1 MAGEKSNKSGLWNL
15 IIRNVVLAVCFCIV
29 GLFLLKISLNFATRH
44 GEVYTVPDFS
54 AMSIEEAQQA
64 ALHAKLRLEIFDSLY
79 VVGMPGGVVL
89 DQLPKAGAR
98 VKSERRVL
106 LTINSHKQR
115 KTRIPY
121 VAGYSL
127 RQAKNILMTAGFE
140 IERLEYVED
149 MAMNNVLAQYYKS
162 QQIVQ
167 DSQLEAEIGSGIIL
181 QVGFNPELQT
191 KPAVPKVVGRSL
203 KEAKSLLWEAGYNV
217 GDIMRDVDITA
228 ANQND
233 CKVYK
238 QEPNQAEELAWGDKV
253 TLYITT
259 DNEKVGRGVAESDR
273 ILKERLAKKLAADSL
288 AKAEKLAESDA
299 ENL

>member
-1 MAGEKSNKSGLWNL
+1 MLSAMAGGKKKKNEPN
-15 IIRNVVLAVCFCIV
+15 IVVRNVVLAICFCIV
-29 GLFLLKISLNFATRH
+29 GAFLLKISLNVATRH

-54 AMSIEEAQQA
+54 AMSIEEAKQA
-64 ALHAKLRLEIFDSLY
+64 AAPAKLRLEIFDSLY

-106 LTINSHKQR
+106 LTINSHNQR
-115 KTRIPY
+115 KAQIPY

-149 MAMNNVLAQYYKS
+149 MAMNNVLTQYYKG

-167 DSQLEAEIGSGIIL
+167 GSQLEAEIGSGIVL
-181 QVGFNPELQT
+181 QVGFNPDAQT
-191 KPAVPKVVGRSL
+191 NPVVPRIVGRSL
-203 KEAKSLLWEAGYNV
+203 KEAKSMLWEAGYNV
-217 GDIMRDVDITA
+217 GDIMRDEDISA

-238 QEPNQAEELAWGDKV
+238 QEPNQAEELAWGEKV
-253 TLYITT
+253 TIYITT
-259 DNEKVGRGVAESDR
+259 DGEKVKRGVSESDR
-273 ILKERLAKKLAADSL
+273 IYQERLAEKLAADSL
-288 AKAEKLAESDA
+288 ALEAD
-299 ENL
+299 

>member
-1 MAGEKSNKSGLWNL
+1 MAGGKKKKNEPN
-15 IIRNVVLAVCFCIV
+15 IVVRNVVLAICFCIV
-29 GLFLLKISLNFATRH
+29 GLFLLKISLNVATRH
-44 GEVYTVPDFS
+44 GEVYTVSDFS
-54 AMSIEEAQQA
+54 AMSIEEAKQA
-64 ALHAKLRLEIFDSLY
+64 AAPAKLRLEIFDSLY

-106 LTINSHKQR
+106 LTINSHNQR
-115 KTRIPY
+115 KAQIPY

-149 MAMNNVLAQYYKS
+149 MAMNNVLAQYYKG

-167 DSQLEAEIGSGIIL
+167 GSQSEAEIGSGIVL
-181 QVGFNPELQT
+181 QVGFNPDAQT
-191 KPAVPKVVGRSL
+191 NPVVPRIVGRSL
-203 KEAKSLLWEAGYNV
+203 KEAKSMLWEAGYNV
-217 GDIMRDVDITA
+217 GDIMRDEDISA

-238 QEPNQAEELAWGDKV
+238 QEPNQAEELAWGEKV
-253 TLYITT
+253 TIYITT
-259 DNEKVGRGVAESDR
+259 DGEKVKRGVSESDR
-273 ILKERLAKKLAADSL
+273 IYQERLAEKLAADSL
-288 AKAEKLAESDA
+288 ALEAD
-299 ENL
+299 

>member
-1 MAGEKSNKSGLWNL
+1 MLSAMAGGKKKKNEPN
-15 IIRNVVLAVCFCIV
+15 IVVRNVVLAICFCIV
-29 GLFLLKISLNFATRH
+29 GAFLLKISLNVATRH

-54 AMSIEEAQQA
+54 AMSIEEAKQA
-64 ALHAKLRLEIFDSLY
+64 AAPAKLRLEIFDSLY

-106 LTINSHKQR
+106 LTINSHNQR
-115 KTRIPY
+115 KAQIPY

-149 MAMNNVLAQYYKS
+149 MAMNNVLTQYYKG

-167 DSQLEAEIGSGIIL
+167 GSQLEAEIGSGIVL
-181 QVGFNPELQT
+181 QVGFNPDAQT
-191 KPAVPKVVGRSL
+191 NPVVPRIVGRSL
-203 KEAKSLLWEAGYNV
+203 KEAKSILWEAGYNV
-217 GDIMRDVDITA
+217 GDIMRDEDISA

-238 QEPNQAEELAWGDKV
+238 QEPNQAEELAWGEKV
-253 TLYITT
+253 TIYITT
-259 DNEKVGRGVAESDR
+259 DGEKVKRGVSESDR
-273 ILKERLAKKLAADSL
+273 IYQERLAEKLAADSL
-288 AKAEKLAESDA
+288 ALEAD
-299 ENL
+299 

>member
-1 MAGEKSNKSGLWNL
+1 MAGGKKKKNEPN
-15 IIRNVVLAVCFCIV
+15 IVVRNVVLAICFCIV
-29 GLFLLKISLNFATRH
+29 GAFLLKISLNVATRH

-54 AMSIEEAQQA
+54 AMSIEEAKQA
-64 ALHAKLRLEIFDSLY
+64 AAPAKLRLEIFDSLY

-106 LTINSHKQR
+106 LTINSHNQR
-115 KTRIPY
+115 KAQIPY

-149 MAMNNVLAQYYKS
+149 MAMNNVLTQYYKG

-167 DSQLEAEIGSGIIL
+167 GSQLEAEIGSGIVL
-181 QVGFNPELQT
+181 QVGFNPDAQT
-191 KPAVPKVVGRSL
+191 NPVVPRIVGRSL
-203 KEAKSLLWEAGYNV
+203 KEAKSMLWEAGYNV
-217 GDIMRDVDITA
+217 GDIMRDEDISA

-238 QEPNQAEELAWGDKV
+238 QEPNQAEELAWGEKV
-253 TLYITT
+253 TIYITT
-259 DNEKVGRGVAESDR
+259 DGEKVKRGVSESDR
-273 ILKERLAKKLAADSL
+273 IYQERLAEKLAADSL
-288 AKAEKLAESDA
+288 AVEAD
-299 ENL
+299 

>member
-1 MAGEKSNKSGLWNL
+1 MV
-15 IIRNVVLAVCFCIV
+15 RNVVLAICFCIV
-29 GLFLLKISLNFATRH
+29 GAFLLKISLNVATRH

-54 AMSIEEAQQA
+54 AMSIEEAKQA
-64 ALHAKLRLEIFDSLY
+64 AAPAKLRLEIFDSLY

-106 LTINSHKQR
+106 LTINSHNQR
-115 KTRIPY
+115 KAQIPY

-149 MAMNNVLAQYYKS
+149 MAMNNVLTQYYKG

-167 DSQLEAEIGSGIIL
+167 GSQLEAEIGSGIVL
-181 QVGFNPELQT
+181 QVGFNPDAQT
-191 KPAVPKVVGRSL
+191 NPVVPRIVGRSL
-203 KEAKSLLWEAGYNV
+203 KEAKSMLWEAGYNV
-217 GDIMRDVDITA
+217 GDIMRDEDISA

-238 QEPNQAEELAWGDKV
+238 QEPNQAEELAWGEKV
-253 TLYITT
+253 TIYITT
-259 DNEKVGRGVAESDR
+259 DGEKVKRGVSESDR
-273 ILKERLAKKLAADSL
+273 IYQERLAEKLAADSL
-288 AKAEKLAESDA
+288 ALEAD
-299 ENL
+299 

>member
-1 MAGEKSNKSGLWNL
+1 MAGGKKNKNEPN
-15 IIRNVVLAVCFCIV
+15 IVVRNVVLAICFCIV
-29 GLFLLKISLNFATRH
+29 GAFLLKISLNVATRH

-54 AMSIEEAQQA
+54 AMSIEEAKQA
-64 ALHAKLRLEIFDSLY
+64 AAPAKLRLEIFDSLY

-106 LTINSHKQR
+106 LTINSHNQR
-115 KTRIPY
+115 KAQIPY

-149 MAMNNVLAQYYKS
+149 MAMNNVLTQYYKG

-167 DSQLEAEIGSGIIL
+167 GSQLEAEIGSGIVL
-181 QVGFNPELQT
+181 QVGFNPDAQT
-191 KPAVPKVVGRSL
+191 NPVVPRIVGRSL
-203 KEAKSLLWEAGYNV
+203 KEAKSMLWEAGYNV
-217 GDIMRDVDITA
+217 GDIMRDEDISA

-238 QEPNQAEELAWGDKV
+238 QEPNQAEELAWGEKV
-253 TLYITT
+253 TIYITT
-259 DNEKVGRGVAESDR
+259 DGEKVKRGVSESDR
-273 ILKERLAKKLAADSL
+273 IYQERLAEKLAADSL
-288 AKAEKLAESDA
+288 ALEAD
-299 ENL
+299 

>member
-1 MAGEKSNKSGLWNL
+1 MAGGKKKKNEPN
-15 IIRNVVLAVCFCIV
+15 IVVRNVVLAICFCIV
-29 GLFLLKISLNFATRH
+29 GAFLLKISLNVATRH

-54 AMSIEEAQQA
+54 AMSIEEAKQA
-64 ALHAKLRLEIFDSLY
+64 AAPAKLRLEIFDSLY

-106 LTINSHKQR
+106 LTINSHNQR
-115 KTRIPY
+115 KAQIPY

-149 MAMNNVLAQYYKS
+149 MAMNNVLTQYYKG

-167 DSQLEAEIGSGIIL
+167 GSQLEAEIGSGIVL
-181 QVGFNPELQT
+181 QVGFNPDAQT
-191 KPAVPKVVGRSL
+191 NPVVPRIVGRSL
-203 KEAKSLLWEAGYNV
+203 KEAKSMLWEAGYNV
-217 GDIMRDVDITA
+217 GDIMRDEDISA

-238 QEPNQAEELAWGDKV
+238 QEPNQAEELAWGEKV
-253 TLYITT
+253 TIYITT
-259 DNEKVGRGVAESDR
+259 DGEKVKRGVSESDR
-273 ILKERLAKKLAADSL
+273 IYQERLAEKLAADSL
-288 AKAEKLAESDA
+288 ALDA
-299 ENL
+299 D

>member
-1 MAGEKSNKSGLWNL
+1 MAGGKKKKNEPN
-15 IIRNVVLAVCFCIV
+15 IVVRNVVLAICFCIV
-29 GLFLLKISLNFATRH
+29 GLFLLKISLNVATRH

-54 AMSIEEAQQA
+54 AMSIEEAKQA
-64 ALHAKLRLEIFDSLY
+64 AAPAKLRLEIFDSLY

-106 LTINSHKQR
+106 LTINSHNQR
-115 KTRIPY
+115 KAQIPY

-149 MAMNNVLAQYYKS
+149 MAMNNVLTQYYKG

-167 DSQLEAEIGSGIIL
+167 GSQLEAEIGSGIVL
-181 QVGFNPELQT
+181 QVGFNPDAQT
-191 KPAVPKVVGRSL
+191 NPVVPRIVGRSL
-203 KEAKSLLWEAGYNV
+203 KEAKSMLWEAGYNV
-217 GDIMRDVDITA
+217 GDIMRDEDISA

-238 QEPNQAEELAWGDKV
+238 QEPNQAEELAWGEKV
-253 TLYITT
+253 TIYITT
-259 DNEKVGRGVAESDR
+259 DGEKVKRGVAESDR
-273 ILKERLAKKLAADSL
+273 IYQERLAEKLAADSL
-288 AKAEKLAESDA
+288 AMDA
-299 ENL
+299 D

>member
-1 MAGEKSNKSGLWNL
+1 MAGGKKKKNEPN
-15 IIRNVVLAVCFCIV
+15 IVVRNVVLAICFCIV
-29 GLFLLKISLNFATRH
+29 GAFLLKISLNVATRH

-54 AMSIEEAQQA
+54 AMSIEEAKQA
-64 ALHAKLRLEIFDSLY
+64 AAPAKLRLEIFDSLY

-106 LTINSHKQR
+106 LTINSHNQR
-115 KTRIPY
+115 KAQIPY

-140 IERLEYVED
+140 IERLEYGEA
-149 MAMNNVLAQYYKS
+149 MAMNNVLTQYYNG

-167 DSQLEAEIGSGIIL
+167 GSQSEAEIGSGIVL
-181 QVGFNPELQT
+181 QVGFNPDAQT
-191 KPAVPKVVGRSL
+191 NPVVPRIVGRSL
-203 KEAKSLLWEAGYNV
+203 KEAKSMLWEAGYNV
-217 GDIMRDVDITA
+217 GDIMRDEDISA

-238 QEPNQAEELAWGDKV
+238 QEPNQAEELAWGEKV
-253 TLYITT
+253 TIYITT
-259 DNEKVGRGVAESDR
+259 DGEKVKRGVSESDR
-273 ILKERLAKKLAADSL
+273 IYQERLAEKLAADSL
-288 AKAEKLAESDA
+288 ALEAD
-299 ENL
+299 

>member
-1 MAGEKSNKSGLWNL
+1 MAGGKKKKNEPN
-15 IIRNVVLAVCFCIV
+15 IVVRNVVLAICFCIV
-29 GLFLLKISLNFATRH
+29 GAFLLKISLNVATRH

-54 AMSIEEAQQA
+54 AMSIEEAKQA
-64 ALHAKLRLEIFDSLY
+64 AAPAKLRLEIFDSLY

-98 VKSERRVL
+98 VNSERRVL
-106 LTINSHKQR
+106 LTINSHNQR
-115 KTRIPY
+115 KAQIPY

-149 MAMNNVLAQYYKS
+149 MAMNNVLTQYYKG

-167 DSQLEAEIGSGIIL
+167 GSQLEAEIGSGIVL
-181 QVGFNPELQT
+181 QVGFNPDAQT
-191 KPAVPKVVGRSL
+191 NPVVPRIVGRSL
-203 KEAKSLLWEAGYNV
+203 KEAKSMLWEAGYNV
-217 GDIMRDVDITA
+217 GDIMRDEDISA

-238 QEPNQAEELAWGDKV
+238 QEPNQAEELAWGEKV
-253 TLYITT
+253 TIYITT
-259 DNEKVGRGVAESDR
+259 DGEKVKRGVSESDR
-273 ILKERLAKKLAADSL
+273 IYQERLAEKLAADSL
-288 AKAEKLAESDA
+288 ALEAD
-299 ENL
+299 

>member
-1 MAGEKSNKSGLWNL
+1 MAGGKKKKNEPN
-15 IIRNVVLAVCFCIV
+15 IVVRNVVLAICFCIV
-29 GLFLLKISLNFATRH
+29 GLFLLKISLNVATRH

-54 AMSIEEAQQA
+54 AMSIEEAKQA
-64 ALHAKLRLEIFDSLY
+64 AAPAKLRLEIFDSLY

-106 LTINSHKQR
+106 LTINSHNQR
-115 KTRIPY
+115 KAQIPY

-149 MAMNNVLAQYYKS
+149 MAMNNVLTQYYKG

-167 DSQLEAEIGSGIIL
+167 GSQLEAEIGSGIVL
-181 QVGFNPELQT
+181 QVGFNPDAQT
-191 KPAVPKVVGRSL
+191 NPVVPRIVGRSL
-203 KEAKSLLWEAGYNV
+203 KEAKSMLWEAGYNV
-217 GDIMRDVDITA
+217 GDFMLDVDISA

-238 QEPNQAEELAWGDKV
+238 QEPNQAEELAWGEKV
-253 TLYITT
+253 TIYITT
-259 DNEKVGRGVAESDR
+259 DGEKVKRGVSESDR
-273 ILKERLAKKLAADSL
+273 IYQERLAEKLAADSL
-288 AKAEKLAESDA
+288 ALEAD
-299 ENL
+299 

>member
-1 MAGEKSNKSGLWNL
+1 MAGGKKKKNEPN
-15 IIRNVVLAVCFCIV
+15 IVVRNVVLAICFCIV
-29 GLFLLKISLNFATRH
+29 GLFLLKISLNVATRH

-54 AMSIEEAQQA
+54 AMSIEEAKQA
-64 ALHAKLRLEIFDSLY
+64 AAPAKLRLEIFDSLY

-106 LTINSHKQR
+106 LTINSHNQR
-115 KTRIPY
+115 KAQIPY

-127 RQAKNILMTAGFE
+127 RQAKNILLTAGFE

-149 MAMNNVLAQYYKS
+149 MAMNNVLTQYYKG

-167 DSQLEAEIGSGIIL
+167 GSQLEAEIGSGIVL
-181 QVGFNPELQT
+181 QVGFNPDAQT
-191 KPAVPKVVGRSL
+191 NPVVPRIVGRSL
-203 KEAKSLLWEAGYNV
+203 KEAKSMLWEAGYNV
-217 GDIMRDVDITA
+217 GDFMLDVDISA

-238 QEPNQAEELAWGDKV
+238 QEPNQAEELAWGEKV
-253 TLYITT
+253 TIYITT
-259 DNEKVGRGVAESDR
+259 DGEKVKRGVSESDR
-273 ILKERLAKKLAADSL
+273 IYQERLAEKLAADSL
-288 AKAEKLAESDA
+288 ALEAD
-299 ENL
+299 

>member
-1 MAGEKSNKSGLWNL
+1 MAGGKKKKNEPN
-15 IIRNVVLAVCFCIV
+15 IVVRNVVLAICFCIV
-29 GLFLLKISLNFATRH
+29 GLFLLKISLNVATRH

-54 AMSIEEAQQA
+54 AMSIEEAKQA
-64 ALHAKLRLEIFDSLY
+64 AAPAKLRLEIFDSLY

-106 LTINSHKQR
+106 LTINSHNQR
-115 KTRIPY
+115 KAQIPY

-149 MAMNNVLAQYYKS
+149 MAMNNVLTQYYKG

-167 DSQLEAEIGSGIIL
+167 GSQLEAEIGSGIVL
-181 QVGFNPELQT
+181 QVGFNPDAQT
-191 KPAVPKVVGRSL
+191 NPVVPRIVGRSL
-203 KEAKSLLWEAGYNV
+203 KEAKSMLWEAGYNV
-217 GDIMRDVDITA
+217 GDIMRDEEISA

-238 QEPNQAEELAWGDKV
+238 QEPNQTEELAWGEKV
-253 TLYITT
+253 TIYITT
-259 DNEKVGRGVAESDR
+259 DGEKVKRGVAESDR
-273 ILKERLAKKLAADSL
+273 IYQERLAEKLAADSL
-288 AKAEKLAESDA
+288 AMDA
-299 ENL
+299 D

>member
-1 MAGEKSNKSGLWNL
+1 MAGGKKKKNEPN
-15 IIRNVVLAVCFCIV
+15 IVVRNVVLAICFCIV
-29 GLFLLKISLNFATRH
+29 GAFLLKISLNVATRH

-54 AMSIEEAQQA
+54 AMSIEEAKQA
-64 ALHAKLRLEIFDSLY
+64 AAPAKLRLEIFDSLY

-106 LTINSHKQR
+106 LTINSHNQR
-115 KTRIPY
+115 KAQIPY

-140 IERLEYVED
+140 IERLDYVED
-149 MAMNNVLAQYYKS
+149 MAMNNVLTQYYKG

-167 DSQLEAEIGSGIIL
+167 GSQLEAEIGSGIVL
-181 QVGFNPELQT
+181 QVGFNPDAQT
-191 KPAVPKVVGRSL
+191 NPVVPRIVGRSL
-203 KEAKSLLWEAGYNV
+203 KEAKSMLWEAGYNV
-217 GDIMRDVDITA
+217 GDIMRDEDISA

-238 QEPNQAEELAWGDKV
+238 QEPNQAEELAWGEKV
-253 TLYITT
+253 TIYITT
-259 DNEKVGRGVAESDR
+259 DGEKVKRGVSESDR
-273 ILKERLAKKLAADSL
+273 IYQERLAEKLAADSL
-288 AKAEKLAESDA
+288 ALEAD
-299 ENL
+299 

>member
-1 MAGEKSNKSGLWNL
+1 MAGGKKNKNEPN
-15 IIRNVVLAVCFCIV
+15 IVVRNVVLAICFCIV
-29 GLFLLKISLNFATRH
+29 GAFLLKISLNVATRH

-54 AMSIEEAQQA
+54 AMSIEEAKQA
-64 ALHAKLRLEIFDSLY
+64 AAPAKLRLEIFDSLY

-106 LTINSHKQR
+106 LTINSHNQR
-115 KTRIPY
+115 KAQIPY

-149 MAMNNVLAQYYKS
+149 MAMNNVLTQYYKG

-167 DSQLEAEIGSGIIL
+167 GSQLEAEIGSGIVL
-181 QVGFNPELQT
+181 QVGFNPDAQT
-191 KPAVPKVVGRSL
+191 NPVVPRIVGRSL
-203 KEAKSLLWEAGYNV
+203 KEAKSMLWEAGYNV
-217 GDIMRDVDITA
+217 GDIMRDEDISA

-238 QEPNQAEELAWGDKV
+238 QEPNQAEELAWGEKV
-253 TLYITT
+253 TIYITT
-259 DNEKVGRGVAESDR
+259 DGEKVKRGVSESDR
-273 ILKERLAKKLAADSL
+273 IYQEQLAEKLAADSL
-288 AKAEKLAESDA
+288 ALEAD
-299 ENL
+299 

>member
-1 MAGEKSNKSGLWNL
+1 MAGGKKKKNEPN
-15 IIRNVVLAVCFCIV
+15 IVVRNVVLAICFCIV
-29 GLFLLKISLNFATRH
+29 GAFLLKISLNVATRH

-54 AMSIEEAQQA
+54 AMSIEEAKQA
-64 ALHAKLRLEIFDSLY
+64 AAPAKLRLEIFDSLY

-106 LTINSHKQR
+106 LTINSHNQR
-115 KTRIPY
+115 KAQIPY

-149 MAMNNVLAQYYKS
+149 MAMNNVLAQYYKG

-167 DSQLEAEIGSGIIL
+167 GSQLEAEIGSGIVL
-181 QVGFNPELQT
+181 QVGFNPDAQT
-191 KPAVPKVVGRSL
+191 NPVVPRIVGRSL
-203 KEAKSLLWEAGYNV
+203 KEAKSMLWEAGYNV
-217 GDIMRDVDITA
+217 GDIMRDEDISA

-238 QEPNQAEELAWGDKV
+238 QEPNQTEELAWGEKV
-253 TLYITT
+253 TIYITT
-259 DNEKVGRGVAESDR
+259 DGEKVKRGVSESDR
-273 ILKERLAKKLAADSL
+273 IYQERLAEKLAADSL
-288 AKAEKLAESDA
+288 ALEAD
-299 ENL
+299 

>member
-1 MAGEKSNKSGLWNL
+1 MAGGKKKKNEPN
-15 IIRNVVLAVCFCIV
+15 IVVRNVVLAICFCIV
-29 GLFLLKISLNFATRH
+29 GAFLLKISLNVATRH

-54 AMSIEEAQQA
+54 AMSIEEAKQA
-64 ALHAKLRLEIFDSLY
+64 AAPAKLRLEIFDSLY

-106 LTINSHKQR
+106 LTINSHNQR
-115 KTRIPY
+115 KAQIPY

-149 MAMNNVLAQYYKS
+149 MAMNNVLTQYYKG

-167 DSQLEAEIGSGIIL
+167 GSQLEAEIGSGIVL
-181 QVGFNPELQT
+181 QVGFNPDAQT
-191 KPAVPKVVGRSL
+191 NPVVPRIVCRSL
-203 KEAKSLLWEAGYNV
+203 KEAKSMLWEAGYNV
-217 GDIMRDVDITA
+217 GDIMRDEDISA

-238 QEPNQAEELAWGDKV
+238 QEPNQAEELAWGEKV
-253 TLYITT
+253 TIYITT
-259 DNEKVGRGVAESDR
+259 DGEKVKRGVSESDR
-273 ILKERLAKKLAADSL
+273 IYQERLAEKLAADSL
-288 AKAEKLAESDA
+288 ALEAD
-299 ENL
+299 

>member
-1 MAGEKSNKSGLWNL
+1 MAGGKKKKNEPN
-15 IIRNVVLAVCFCIV
+15 IVVRNVVLAICFCIV
-29 GLFLLKISLNFATRH
+29 GAFLLKISLNVATRH

-54 AMSIEEAQQA
+54 AMSIEEAKQA
-64 ALHAKLRLEIFDSLY
+64 AAPAKLRLEIFDSLY

-106 LTINSHKQR
+106 LTINSHNQR
-115 KTRIPY
+115 KAQIPY

-149 MAMNNVLAQYYKS
+149 MAMNNVLTQYYKG

-167 DSQLEAEIGSGIIL
+167 GSQLEAEIGSGIVL
-181 QVGFNPELQT
+181 QVGFNPDAQT
-191 KPAVPKVVGRSL
+191 NPVVPRIVGRSL
-203 KEAKSLLWEAGYNV
+203 KEAKSMLWEAGYNV
-217 GDIMRDVDITA
+217 GDIMRDEDISA

-238 QEPNQAEELAWGDKV
+238 QEPNQAEELAWGEKV
-253 TLYITT
+253 TIYITT
-259 DNEKVGRGVAESDR
+259 DGEKVKRGVSESDR
-273 ILKERLAKKLAADSL
+273 IYQERLAEKLAADSL
-288 AKAEKLAESDA
+288 ALEAD
-299 ENL
+299 

>member
-1 MAGEKSNKSGLWNL
+1 MAGGKKKKNEPN
-15 IIRNVVLAVCFCIV
+15 IVVRNVVLAICFCIV
-29 GLFLLKISLNFATRH
+29 GAFLLKISLNVATRH

-54 AMSIEEAQQA
+54 AMSIEEAKQA
-64 ALHAKLRLEIFDSLY
+64 AAPAKLRLEIFDSLY

-106 LTINSHKQR
+106 LTINSHNQR
-115 KTRIPY
+115 KAQIPY

-149 MAMNNVLAQYYKS
+149 MAMNNVLTQYYKG

-167 DSQLEAEIGSGIIL
+167 GSQLEAEIGSGIVL
-181 QVGFNPELQT
+181 QVGFNPDAQT
-191 KPAVPKVVGRSL
+191 NPVVPRIVGRSL
-203 KEAKSLLWEAGYNV
+203 KEAKSMLWEAGYNV
-217 GDIMRDVDITA
+217 GDIMRDEDISA

-238 QEPNQAEELAWGDKV
+238 QEPNQAEELAWGEKV
-253 TLYITT
+253 TIYITT
-259 DNEKVGRGVAESDR
+259 DGEKVKRGVSESDR
-273 ILKERLAKKLAADSL
+273 IYQEQLAEKLAADSL
-288 AKAEKLAESDA
+288 ALEAD
-299 ENL
+299 

>member
-1 MAGEKSNKSGLWNL
+1 MAGGKKKKNEPN
-15 IIRNVVLAVCFCIV
+15 IVVRNVVLAICFCIV
-29 GLFLLKISLNFATRH
+29 GLFLLKISLNVATRH

-54 AMSIEEAQQA
+54 AMSIEEAKQA
-64 ALHAKLRLEIFDSLY
+64 AAPAKLRLEIFDSLY

-106 LTINSHKQR
+106 LTINSHNQR
-115 KTRIPY
+115 KAQIPY

-149 MAMNNVLAQYYKS
+149 MAMNNVLTQYYKG

-167 DSQLEAEIGSGIIL
+167 GSQLEAEIGSGIVL
-181 QVGFNPELQT
+181 QVGFNPDAQT
-191 KPAVPKVVGRSL
+191 NPVVPRIVGRSL
-203 KEAKSLLWEAGYNV
+203 KEAKSMLWEAGYNV
-217 GDIMRDVDITA
+217 GDIMRDEDISA

-238 QEPNQAEELAWGDKV
+238 QEPNQAEELAWGEKV
-253 TLYITT
+253 TIYITT
-259 DNEKVGRGVAESDR
+259 DGEKVKRGVSESDR
-273 ILKERLAKKLAADSL
+273 IYQERLAEKLAADSL
-288 AKAEKLAESDA
+288 AMDA
-299 ENL
+299 D